1 MAEITAKKLCRMKS
15 QIVRALASPVRLG
28 VVELLRGGPMCVCD
42 IARKVGAGRSN
53 VSRHLAVLL
62 SAGLVN
68 QRKDGLKVI
77 YSLAVPCV
85 ATFLKCLDDVIRHN
99 ARQMTDLVCHL

>member
-1 MAEITAKKLCRMKS
+1 MADMAQKKLCRMKS
-15 QIVRALASPVRLG
+15 RIVRAMASPVRLA
-28 VVELLRGGPMCVCD
+28 VIELLRSGPMCVCD
-42 IARKVGAGRSN
+42 IAVKVGAGRSN

-68 QRKDGLKVI
+68 QRKNGLKVI

-85 ATFLKCLDDVIRHN
+85 ATFLRCLDEVLRHN
-99 ARQMTDLVCHL
+99 ARQMNDILDHL